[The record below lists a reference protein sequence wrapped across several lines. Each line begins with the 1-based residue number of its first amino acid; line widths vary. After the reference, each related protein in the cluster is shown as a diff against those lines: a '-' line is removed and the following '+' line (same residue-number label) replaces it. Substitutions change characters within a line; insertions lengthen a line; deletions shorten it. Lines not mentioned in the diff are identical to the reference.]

1 MNNQRSDDP
10 IDDVASWVGR
20 LPVTPKKE
28 RETDEDTQKH
38 SKDRKAD

>member
-10 IDDVASWVGR
+10 IDDVTYWVGR

-38 SKDRKAD
+38 SKDRKAN